1 LESVLSGHNPVEA
14 AFDSYVQLATGLLGQ
29 LSGACLFD
37 AHWRLRGHSGRISGL
52 LLQEWTGTLG
62 WNGTK
67 SRLPS
72 AVAISPG
79 EWVTAIPLEKSDT
92 TLLGVFCVQQA
103 VAILP
108 TYPARY
114 ASDIG
119 KLLRPLLD
127 CVHRELA
134 AAQQVRERVQT
145 LTERTAE
152 LEWLFKVTSHVKG
165 ASDGGNAIREL
176 LAAAT
181 DRMESALGVC
191 EIPDTRICIEYAKE
205 GAAAGGGWN
214 DQKTLHGVWLQT
226 RQHLLNWASRKNSP
240 LVVNSALG
248 KGDPAPRC
256 KILAVPVAR
265 DGGRVIGVLA
275 FYNPPFAANY
285 ASRHVYL
292 AKHLGLQAAAVI
304 DMQCDLMTGLYTR
317 SGLEKMH
324 GSLADDAAASCGCVL
339 YLDVDHMH
347 IVNELHGFE
356 IGNEL
361 IVRVADLLAPPAL
374 QQDALAARLAGD
386 RFIVVLP
393 RMNAAAGMLLVQRIQ
408 SAAGDLAIGPD
419 DSPAPVSL
427 SCGVADL
434 VPAPDGLD
442 RAIAAAELACKT
454 AKSRGRNRA
463 ELYTIDDASIRR
475 RHDDIMG
482 VGRLRAALKSGRLL
496 LFARPM
502 SSSANAP
509 PAARYQVTL
518 RMRDEEGAIVAPDGL
533 LGGAERYRLL
543 PGIDRWAVEGVLRLL
558 VPHRTLIAARGVG
571 IWIGVAAQ
579 SVADPDFLG
588 QSCALLREAALPRG
602 CLTIEFPEQAALEH
616 FAQSKRFVEQL
627 KTFGCRFA
635 LGGFRMDRDALMH
648 IRQLEISGL
657 KLAPGLA
664 PAAIRSIVEFAN
676 SLPVETIAGS
686 LDVPDAVGGMRRLG
700 IGHLAGDA
708 IGLPEPLEATLG
720 GLGEDE
726 SRRLNRLHL
735 EM

>member
-1 LESVLSGHNPVEA
+1 
-14 AFDSYVQLATGLLGQ
+14 
-29 LSGACLFD
+29 
-37 AHWRLRGHSGRISGL
+37 
-52 LLQEWTGTLG
+52 
-62 WNGTK
+62 
-67 SRLPS
+67 
-72 AVAISPG
+72 
-79 EWVTAIPLEKSDT
+79 
-92 TLLGVFCVQQA
+92 
-103 VAILP
+103 
-108 TYPARY
+108 
-114 ASDIG
+114 
-119 KLLRPLLD
+119 
-127 CVHRELA
+127 
-134 AAQQVRERVQT
+134 
-145 LTERTAE
+145 
-152 LEWLFKVTSHVKG
+152 
-165 ASDGGNAIREL
+165 
-176 LAAAT
+176 
-181 DRMESALGVC
+181 
-191 EIPDTRICIEYAKE
+191 
-205 GAAAGGGWN
+205 
-214 DQKTLHGVWLQT
+214 
-226 RQHLLNWASRKNSP
+226 
-240 LVVNSALG
+240 
-248 KGDPAPRC
+248 
-256 KILAVPVAR
+256 
-265 DGGRVIGVLA
+265 
-275 FYNPPFAANY
+275 
-285 ASRHVYL
+285 
-292 AKHLGLQAAAVI
+292 
-304 DMQCDLMTGLYTR
+304 
-317 SGLEKMH
+317 
-324 GSLADDAAASCGCVL
+324 
-339 YLDVDHMH
+339 
-347 IVNELHGFE
+347 
-356 IGNEL
+356 
-361 IVRVADLLAPPAL
+361 
-374 QQDALAARLAGD
+374 
-386 RFIVVLP
+386 
-393 RMNAAAGMLLVQRIQ
+393 
-408 SAAGDLAIGPD
+408 
-419 DSPAPVSL
+419 
-427 SCGVADL
+427 
-434 VPAPDGLD
+434 
-442 RAIAAAELACKT
+442 
-454 AKSRGRNRA
+454 
-463 ELYTIDDASIRR
+463 
-475 RHDDIMG
+475 MG